1 MKKTT
6 IILLGLLLSFTV
18 ISQAP
23 VPFSWAFPNTILP
36 TGFTLGGGSYLPS
49 FYASNGNIAAPS
61 FKLNGTGQWLE
72 IEIAAEAGEI
82 SYFLKGQNIGGAPFQ
97 GTLDIEFS
105 ANGTSWT
112 STRTL
117 VNSAISTTS
126 YTQFK
131 DTCLPN
137 TRFIRFYYTNKV
149 SGVNIS
155 LDDIEIGVP
164 LATPEAE
171 INAIIDTDTVFSGA
185 NYFTSENVG
194 STKRIKL
201 IVENQGTDSTL
212 RISGVT
218 SSNATEFSVVSF
230 PSTVDSLS
238 NDTILIDFAPSA
250 AGTRTSIISIANNDV
265 SENPYIINFVGYGD
279 GLATEPAT
287 PSSVSFTN
295 VKTYKYEVNFTP
307 TTPLSD
313 ESYLVLFKKGSA
325 PTGIPTDGIEYT
337 AGESIGNAKIAYV
350 GKNLA
355 YLSKET
361 YANSTYYIDVFSYSG
376 SGIYSNYNPTP
387 GSNSLV
393 TPPTMQSVSYY
404 NGISVSSPNF
414 VTQLHNKINP
424 HTLMFYSDFDDTYI
438 QDFDT
443 RDTTN
448 NQQVVSCAYSGEPYV
463 YSAPFNFSVISREH
477 SYPQSWMP
485 TYGDQSKPE
494 YNDYHNLYPVHQ
506 NSANAV
512 RSNKPLGKV
521 VTVISSYGGAK
532 YGLDHRGKQV
542 YEPRDSHK
550 GNAARAIFYMAT
562 AYNSVDGN
570 NWSIPDPIDAFT
582 VPYGQEETILKQWHW
597 MDPVD
602 EQEMARNDYIES
614 LQNNRNPFIDSMNYA
629 CYIDFT
635 TMNKVTNA
643 SPCLTNSISLEEQSS
658 LLELTAFPNPASN
671 ILNIQYELK
680 NSEEMTISIFN
691 TMGQTVRTIQVNGLE
706 RGFESLDISG
716 LNSGIYQIRVAGTTF
731 ESQLKFIK
739 Q

>member
-1 MKKTT
+1 MKKTL
-6 IILLGLLLSFTV
+6 IILVGLALSFGA

-36 TGFTLGGGSYLPS
+36 TGFTLGGGSYPPS
-49 FYASNGNIAAPS
+49 FYASNGNVAAPS

-82 SYFLKGQNIGGAPFQ
+82 SYFLKGQNVGGAPFQ

-105 ANGTSWT
+105 PNGTTWT

-117 VNSAISTTS
+117 VNAAISTSS

-171 INAIIDTDTVFSGA
+171 INTLIGNDTVFSGA
-185 NYFTSENVG
+185 NYYTSENVG
-194 STKRIKL
+194 TTKRIKVV
-201 IVENQGTDSTL
+201 VENQGTDSTL

-218 SSNATEFSVVSF
+218 SSNPTEFSVVSF
-230 PSTVDSLS
+230 PSSVDSLS
-238 NDTILIDFAPSA
+238 NDTIVIDFAPTA
-250 AGTRTSIISIANNDV
+250 AGTRNSTISIANNDA
-265 SENPYIINFVGYGD
+265 SENPYIINFIGYGN
-279 GLATEPAT
+279 GLATEPST
-287 PSSVSFTN
+287 PASVSFSN
-295 VKTYKYEVNFTP
+295 VTTYKYEVNFTP
-307 TTPLSD
+307 ASPLSD
-313 ESYLVLFKKGSA
+313 ESYLVLFKNGSA

-337 AGESIGNAKIAYV
+337 KGESIGNAKVAYV
-350 GKNLA
+350 GKNLS

-361 YANSTYYIDVFSYSG
+361 YANSTYNLAVFAYSG
-376 SGIYSNYNPTP
+376 SGVYSNYNSVARTGSVTTP
-387 GSNSLV
+387 VS
-393 TPPTMQSVSYY
+393 MQSPTHY
-404 NGISVSSPNF
+404 NGVSVSSPNF
-414 VTQLHNKINP
+414 VTQLHNKTNP

-448 NQQVVSCAYSGEPYV
+448 SQQVVSCAYSGEPYI

-477 SYPQSWMP
+477 TYPQSWMP
-485 TYGDQSKPE
+485 TYGDQTKPE

-550 GNAARAIFYMAT
+550 GNAARAIFYMAA

-570 NWSIPDPIDAFT
+570 SWTLPDPIDAFT
-582 VPYGQEETILKQWHW
+582 VPYSQEEDILKKWHW

-629 CYIDFT
+629 CYIDFK
-635 TMNKVTNA
+635 TMTKETNA
-643 SPCLTNSISLEEQSS
+643 GPCLTNTISLEEKSS
-658 LLELTAFPNPASN
+658 VLDMVIFPNPTSHA
-671 ILNIQYELK
+671 LTIQYAL
-680 NSEEMTISIFN
+680 NQPEEMTLSIFN
-691 TMGQTVRTIQVNGLE
+691 TLGVLVKIGVIEGQE
-706 RGFESLDISG
+706 RGYETIDVSG
-716 LNSGIYQIRVAGTTF
+716 LKAGIYQVRISGNSFA
-731 ESQLKFIK
+731 SQMKFVK